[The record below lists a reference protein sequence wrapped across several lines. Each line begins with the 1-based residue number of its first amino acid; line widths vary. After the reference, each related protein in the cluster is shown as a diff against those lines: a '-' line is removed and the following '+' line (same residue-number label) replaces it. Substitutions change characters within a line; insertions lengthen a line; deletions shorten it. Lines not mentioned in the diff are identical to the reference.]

1 MKNKVKYKLEKL
13 NENFHHLTGQ
23 RFQHFFCP
31 LLHKDEDVPLCEA
44 HLINRAFENTAR
56 AWTVQRKDV
65 DGFFGSKF
73 ESSFLNISYKIK
85 GFSPEDVIID
95 QRLSKRFRPKF
106 LVDNKPVQQF
116 SVKGSLP
123 KDCTFLRIQYGQKTR
138 ELGLKIKPDSLSRLV
153 DSSVGLV
160 VQSDFRVQAVV
171 SLLKSAYLTLF
182 EILGYDYALSSGGQ
196 YIGRQILGE
205 FFLKNYLITSTDK
218 VLNNARSFF
227 QRYAFLVQSIE
238 TINIDFRGTIS
249 DRKLLICFKNNVFW
263 AFIIFI
269 RIDNSFHSVL
279 IPILDSKESELIFEN
294 FLNNYD
300 EDLEVIYTRF
310 SNKEWHI
317 SNQSFHLKW
326 PKKGISLLN

>member
-13 NENFHHLTGQ
+13 NENFYHLTGQ

-31 LLHKDEDVPLCEA
+31 LLHKDEDVPLCKA

-56 AWTVQRKDV
+56 AWTVQRKDI
-65 DGFFGSKF
+65 DAFFGSKF
-73 ESSFLNISYKIK
+73 EASFLSISYKTK
-85 GFSPEDVIID
+85 GLSPKDVIID
-95 QRLSKRFRPKF
+95 QRLSKMFRPKI
-106 LVDNKPVQQF
+106 LINNKPVQQF
-116 SVKGSLP
+116 SVKGRLP
-123 KDCTFLRIQYGQKTR
+123 KDCTLLRIQDGEKTR
-138 ELGLKIKPDSLSRLV
+138 ELGLKIKLDNLTSLAGSNL
-153 DSSVGLV
+153 DLV
-160 VQSDFRVQAVV
+160 VQRDIRVQSVV

-182 EILGYDYALSSGGQ
+182 EILGYDYALSPGGQ

-205 FFLKNYLITSTDK
+205 FFLKNYPITSKDK

-227 QRYAFLVQSIE
+227 QRYAFLVQPID
-238 TINIDFRGTIS
+238 TINNDFRGTIS
-249 DRKLLICFKNNVFW
+249 DRKLLICFKNNVIW

-269 RIDNSFHSVL
+269 RLDNSFQCVL
-279 IPILDSKESELIFEN
+279 IPTMETKESELIFEN

-300 EDLEVIYTRF
+300 EDLEVKNTRF
-310 SNKEWHI
+310 SNKEWYI